1 MALLACNP
9 LPSLSSSPFPS
20 CSTSLP
26 IFVLPSMSAFS
37 FHSVFSGNFHR
48 TPLVIDLVP
57 NKKRSGMIV
66 KASAESTDG
75 EQQVPSETK
84 KEDLAVGQLP
94 LETKMQQLAEQ
105 KMRMKLAKK
114 IRLRRKRL
122 VRKRKLRKKGRW
134 PPSKMKKLKN
144 V

>member
-1 MALLACNP
+1 MALLTLNP
-9 LPSLSSSPFPS
+9 LTCLSSSPVRS

-26 IFVLPSMSAFS
+26 IVVLPISRLRVNRIDDHCSKCS
-37 FHSVFSGNFHR
+37 IGTQSVPS
-48 TPLVIDLVP
+48 
-57 NKKRSGMIV
+57 KKRSVMTV
-66 KASAESTDG
+66 KASSASTDG
-75 EQQVPSETK
+75 EEQVPAESK
-84 KEDLAVGQLP
+84 KEDLPVGQLP
-94 LETKMQQLAEQ
+94 LESKMQQMAEQ
-105 KMRMKLAKK
+105 KMKMKMAKK